1 MGAVVEVET
10 TGSFFLTASLC
21 TAARAP
27 SGTLTHRLEEVEEV
41 GVEVEAVVEVE
52 RWSHRRKGP
61 SHSTPG
67 SG

>member
-1 MGAVVEVET
+1 VVGAVVEVET

-27 SGTLTHRLEEVEEV
+27 SGTLTHRLEEVE
-41 GVEVEAVVEVE
+41 VEVEAVVEVE

-61 SHSTPG
+61 SHSTSG